1 MWCVVKVNQVI
12 QLIPHAKNVL
22 INDVQHPAAIF
33 RSWTPTEL
41 ANIGVFPLS
50 EQSKDEKHHKYRGE
64 RYDIQ
69 ADRVVKVWDKVTDLP
84 LADVKAGYVTQTQ
97 TSALSQLKPTD
108 WYALRKAET
117 GDAIP
122 SDVATYRA
130 AVRSAED
137 TITKAIKAKKS
148 VKTIKAMLVVPDG
161 GKAPMHD
168 WPDPLE

>member
-12 QLIPHAKNVL
+12 KIIPRARAVL
-22 INDVQHPAAIF
+22 INEVQYPPTIF
-33 RSWTPTEL
+33 SLWTLTEL

-50 EQSKDEKHHKYRGE
+50 EQSKDERHHKYRGE

-69 ADRVVKVWDKVTDLP
+69 SDRVVKVWDKVTDLP
-84 LADVKAGYVTQTQ
+84 LADVKARYVKQTQ

-117 GDAIP
+117 GEAVP

-137 TITKAIKAKKS
+137 TITKAIKAKKAVS
-148 VKTIKAMLVVPDG
+148 TIKAMLVVPDG